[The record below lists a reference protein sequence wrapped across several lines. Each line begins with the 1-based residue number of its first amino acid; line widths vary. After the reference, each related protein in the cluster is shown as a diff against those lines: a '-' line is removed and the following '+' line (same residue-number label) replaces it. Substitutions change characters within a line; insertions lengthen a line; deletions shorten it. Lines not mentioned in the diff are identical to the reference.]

1 MFERFTE
8 KAINI
13 IATAQKE
20 AADSQTYKIYPEHIL
35 LGILETKNNICSR
48 ILTYG
53 GMKPETFR
61 EYVYSKYKNVS
72 HEFKHTNIAFS
83 IESQKIIKLASELA
97 TKRTKSYIRPE
108 HILLALI
115 MIGEKAVPSI
125 AEDFKEYIADIKKL
139 KQTLLTL
146 IAKNDKR
153 NMLHPELERKE
164 PKSEYSTIQS
174 IFKEEEAQSILERAV
189 AKLTAS
195 HYEILGT
202 EQIVQSILEDSNS
215 DITKLLNE
223 SGINL
228 DNYCSKLQEI
238 SSRQAEFEE
247 KQIIFTPNAFK
258 TMLLAFE
265 TAKELGSA
273 SVKPE
278 HIILGVL
285 KAKSGIA
292 YNIFKELNIVD
303 DDLAHK
309 IIKPIEKQMPETL
322 TILRLAKREAQSM
335 NRNIVGSEFILLGIL
350 GEGAGICARV
360 LSQLGV
366 TTKDAR
372 IEVERVLGY
381 GNSYT
386 FGEIVFSDRAKKILE
401 IAWEKAKKHK
411 NSKIE
416 SENLLWAITQTPDS
430 VAMQVLANLGVDV
443 LEINQGILKELEAL
457 KNSEGAEKSEN

>member
-13 IATAQKE
+13 ISMAQKE
-20 AADSQTYKIYPEHIL
+20 AADSKTFKIYPEHIL
-35 LGILETKNNICSR
+35 LGVLETKSNICSR
-48 ILTYG
+48 LLAYG
-53 GMKPETFR
+53 GMNADDFR
-61 EYVYSKYKNVS
+61 EYVYKKYSDVS
-72 HEFKHTNIAFS
+72 HEFMHTNIAFS
-83 IESQKIIKLASELA
+83 QGSQKLIKLASELA
-97 TKRTKSYIRPE
+97 KKKNSYIMSE

-115 MIGEKAVPSI
+115 LT
-125 AEDFKEYIADIKKL
+125 AESAKSELLQDFNRYGVDIEKL
-139 KQTLLTL
+139 KQTLLKL
-146 IAKNDKR
+146 IEKNNKK
-153 NMLHPELERKE
+153 NETHPELERKKD
-164 PKSEYSTIQS
+164 KSEYSTVQS
-174 IFKEEEAQSILERAV
+174 IFKEGDAKDILERAV

-202 EQIVQSILEDSNS
+202 EQIVQSILEDTNS
-215 DITKLLNE
+215 DLTKLLNE
-223 SGINL
+223 SGIDL
-228 DNYCSKLQEI
+228 EKYTGKLQEV

-292 YNIFKELNIVD
+292 YNIFKELHIQD

-335 NRNIVGSEFILLGIL
+335 NRNIVGSEFILLGII
-350 GEGAGICARV
+350 GEGAGIGAKV
-360 LSQLGV
+360 LSQLGI
-366 TTKDAR
+366 TIKDAR
-372 IEVERVLGY
+372 IEVEKVLGY

-386 FGEIVFSDRAKKILE
+386 FGEVVFSDRAKKILE

-411 NSKIE
+411 NTKIA

-430 VAMQVLANLGVDV
+430 VAMQVLSNLGVDV
-443 LEINQGILKELEAL
+443 LEINQGILKELEEL
-457 KNSEGAEKSEN
+457 KSSEA

>member
-13 IATAQKE
+13 ISMAQKE
-20 AADSQTYKIYPEHIL
+20 AADSKTFKIYPEHIL
-35 LGILETKNNICSR
+35 LGVLETKSNICSR
-48 ILTYG
+48 LLAYG
-53 GMKPETFR
+53 GMNADDFR
-61 EYVYSKYKNVS
+61 EYVYKKYSDVS
-72 HEFKHTNIAFS
+72 HEFMHTNIAFS
-83 IESQKIIKLASELA
+83 QGSQKLIKLASELA
-97 TKRTKSYIRPE
+97 KKKNSYIMSE

-115 MIGEKAVPSI
+115 LT
-125 AEDFKEYIADIKKL
+125 AESAKSELLQDFNRYGVDIEKL
-139 KQTLLTL
+139 KQTLLKL
-146 IAKNDKR
+146 IEKNNKK
-153 NMLHPELERKE
+153 NETHPELERKKD
-164 PKSEYSTIQS
+164 KSEYSTVQS
-174 IFKEEEAQSILERAV
+174 IFKEGDAKDILERAV

-202 EQIVQSILEDSNS
+202 EQIVQSILEDTNS
-215 DITKLLNE
+215 DLTKLLNE
-223 SGINL
+223 SGIDL
-228 DNYCSKLQEI
+228 EKYTGKLQEV

-292 YNIFKELNIVD
+292 YNIFKELHIQD

-335 NRNIVGSEFILLGIL
+335 NRNIVGSEFILLGII
-350 GEGAGICARV
+350 GEGAGIGAKV
-360 LSQLGV
+360 LSQLGI
-366 TTKDAR
+366 TIKDAR
-372 IEVERVLGY
+372 IEVEKVLDY

-386 FGEIVFSDRAKKILE
+386 FGEVVFSDRAKKILE

-411 NSKIE
+411 NTKIA

-430 VAMQVLANLGVDV
+430 VAMQVLSNLGVDV
-443 LEINQGILKELEAL
+443 LEINQGILKELEEL
-457 KNSEGAEKSEN
+457 KSSEN

>member
-13 IATAQKE
+13 ISMAQKE
-20 AADSQTYKIYPEHIL
+20 AADSKTFKIYPEHIL
-35 LGILETKNNICSR
+35 LGVLETKSNICSR
-48 ILTYG
+48 LLAYG
-53 GMKPETFR
+53 GMNADDFR
-61 EYVYSKYKNVS
+61 EYVYKKYSDVS
-72 HEFKHTNIAFS
+72 HEFMHTNIAFS
-83 IESQKIIKLASELA
+83 QGSQKLIKLASELA
-97 TKRTKSYIRPE
+97 KKKNSYIMSE

-115 MIGEKAVPSI
+115 LT
-125 AEDFKEYIADIKKL
+125 AESAKSELLQDFNRYGVDIEKL
-139 KQTLLTL
+139 KQTLLKL
-146 IAKNDKR
+146 IEKNNKK
-153 NMLHPELERKE
+153 NETHPELERKKD
-164 PKSEYSTIQS
+164 KSEYSTVQS
-174 IFKEEEAQSILERAV
+174 IFKEGDAKDILERAV

-202 EQIVQSILEDSNS
+202 EQIVQSILEDTNS
-215 DITKLLNE
+215 DLTKLLNE
-223 SGINL
+223 SGIDL
-228 DNYCSKLQEI
+228 EKYTGKLQEV

-258 TMLLAFE
+258 TMLLAIE

-292 YNIFKELNIVD
+292 YNIFKELHIQD

-335 NRNIVGSEFILLGIL
+335 NRNIVGSEFILLGII
-350 GEGAGICARV
+350 GEGAGIGAKV
-360 LSQLGV
+360 LSQLGI
-366 TTKDAR
+366 TIKDAR
-372 IEVERVLGY
+372 IEVEKVLGY

-386 FGEIVFSDRAKKILE
+386 FGEVVFSDRAKKILE

-411 NSKIE
+411 NTKIA

-430 VAMQVLANLGVDV
+430 VAMQVLSNLGVDV
-443 LEINQGILKELEAL
+443 LEINQGILKELEEL
-457 KNSEGAEKSEN
+457 KSSEA

>member
-13 IATAQKE
+13 ISMAQKE
-20 AADSQTYKIYPEHIL
+20 AADSKTFKIYPEHIL
-35 LGILETKNNICSR
+35 LGVLETKSNICSR
-48 ILTYG
+48 LLAYG
-53 GMKPETFR
+53 GMNADEFR
-61 EYVYSKYKNVS
+61 EHVYNKYQNVS

-83 IESQKIIKLASELA
+83 EGSQKLIKLASELA
-97 TKRTKSYIRPE
+97 KKNKNSYIMPE
-108 HILLALI
+108 HILIALI
-115 MIGEKAVPSI
+115 IT
-125 AEDFKEYIADIKKL
+125 AEESEPEVLKDFAKYGADIAKL
-139 KQTLLTL
+139 KQTLLKL
-146 IAKNDKR
+146 IEKNNKKNDV
-153 NMLHPELERKE
+153 HPEVERKKD
-164 PKSEYSTIQS
+164 KSEYSTVQS
-174 IFKEEEAQSILERAV
+174 IFKEGDAKDILERAV

-215 DITKLLNE
+215 DLTKLLNE
-223 SGINL
+223 SGIDL
-228 DNYCSKLQEI
+228 ENYSGKLQEV

-273 SVKPE
+273 NVKPE
-278 HIILGVL
+278 HIILGML

-292 YNIFKELNIVD
+292 YNIFKELRVQD

-335 NRNIVGSEFILLGIL
+335 NRNIVGSEFILLGII
-350 GEGAGICARV
+350 GEGAGIGAKV
-360 LSQLGV
+360 LTQLGI
-366 TTKDAR
+366 TIKDAR

-386 FGEIVFSDRAKKILE
+386 FGEVVFSDRAKKILE
-401 IAWEKAKKHK
+401 IGWEKAKKHK
-411 NSKIE
+411 NTKIA
-416 SENLLWAITQTPDS
+416 SENLLWAVTQTPDS
-430 VAMQVLANLGVDV
+430 VAMQVLSNLGVDV
-443 LEINQGILKELEAL
+443 LEVKQGILKELEL
-457 KNSEGAEKSEN
+457 LMNTKDAE

>member
-13 IATAQKE
+13 ISMAQKE
-20 AADSQTYKIYPEHIL
+20 AADSKTFKIYPEHIL
-35 LGILETKNNICSR
+35 LGVLETKSNICSR
-48 ILTYG
+48 LLAYG
-53 GMKPETFR
+53 GMNADEFR
-61 EYVYSKYKNVS
+61 EYVYKKYSDVS
-72 HEFKHTNIAFS
+72 HEFMHTNIAFS
-83 IESQKIIKLASELA
+83 QGSQKLIKLASELA
-97 TKRTKSYIRPE
+97 KKKNSYIMSE

-115 MIGEKAVPSI
+115 LT
-125 AEDFKEYIADIKKL
+125 AESAKSELLQDFNRYGVDIEKL
-139 KQTLLTL
+139 KQTLLKL
-146 IAKNDKR
+146 IEKNNKK
-153 NMLHPELERKE
+153 NETHPELERKKD
-164 PKSEYSTIQS
+164 KSEYSTVQS
-174 IFKEEEAQSILERAV
+174 IFKEGDAKDILERAV

-202 EQIVQSILEDSNS
+202 EQIVQSILEDTNS
-215 DITKLLNE
+215 DLTKLLNE
-223 SGINL
+223 SGIDL
-228 DNYCSKLQEI
+228 EKYTGKLQEV

-292 YNIFKELNIVD
+292 YNIFKELHIQD

-335 NRNIVGSEFILLGIL
+335 NRNIVGSEFILLGII
-350 GEGAGICARV
+350 GEGAGIGAKV
-360 LSQLGV
+360 LSQLGI
-366 TTKDAR
+366 TIKDAR
-372 IEVERVLGY
+372 IEVEKVLGY

-386 FGEIVFSDRAKKILE
+386 FGEVVFSDRAKKILE

-411 NSKIE
+411 NTKIA

-430 VAMQVLANLGVDV
+430 VAMQVLSNLGVDV
-443 LEINQGILKELEAL
+443 LEVNQGILKELEEL
-457 KNSEGAEKSEN
+457 KSSEA

>member
-13 IATAQKE
+13 ISTAQKE
-20 AADSQTYKIYPEHIL
+20 ASESCINVVYPEHIL
-35 LGILETKNNICSR
+35 LGILETKSNICSR
-48 ILTYG
+48 LLTYA
-53 GMKPETFR
+53 GMKSEDFR
-61 EYVYSKYKNVS
+61 QHIQNKYPNIGHKVAISSIPFSDYSQS
-72 HEFKHTNIAFS
+72 
-83 IESQKIIKLASELA
+83 IIKLSSELA
-97 TKRTKSYIRPE
+97 RTKTNSYIMPE

-115 MIGEKAVPSI
+115 LVAEKNYTTIKDDLKKFNV
-125 AEDFKEYIADIKKL
+125 DIEKT
-139 KQTLLTL
+139 KQTLLKLVEKTN
-146 IAKNDKR
+146 KKGDF
-153 NMLHPELERKE
+153 HPELIKHKD
-164 PKSEYSTIQS
+164 KSDYSTVQS
-174 IFKEEEAQSILERAV
+174 LFKDNDAKEVLDRAV

-215 DITKLLNE
+215 DLTKLLNE
-223 SGINL
+223 SGIDL
-228 DNYCSKLQEI
+228 GKYCGKLQEV

-273 SVKPE
+273 TVKPE

-292 YNIFKELNIVD
+292 YNIFKELQIND
-303 DDLAHK
+303 DQLAHK

-335 NRNIVGSEFILLGIL
+335 NRNIVGSEFILLGII
-350 GEGAGICARV
+350 GEAAGIGAKV
-360 LSQLGV
+360 LSQLGINI
-366 TTKDAR
+366 KDAR
-372 IEVERVLGY
+372 IEVEKILGY

-386 FGEIVFSDRAKKILE
+386 FGEVVFSDRAKKILE

-411 NSKIE
+411 NQKIA
-416 SENLLWAITQTPDS
+416 SENLLWAITKTPNS
-430 VAMQVLANLGVDV
+430 IAMQVLSNLGVDV
-443 LEINQGILKELEAL
+443 LEIEQGILKELE
-457 KNSEGAEKSEN
+457 NTNI

>member
-1 MFERFTE
+1 MCIR
-8 KAINI
+8 
-13 IATAQKE
+13 
-20 AADSQTYKIYPEHIL
+20 DS
-35 LGILETKNNICSR
+35 
-48 ILTYG
+48 
-53 GMKPETFR
+53 
-61 EYVYSKYKNVS
+61 
-72 HEFKHTNIAFS
+72 
-83 IESQKIIKLASELA
+83 IKLASELA
-97 TKRTKSYIRPE
+97 KKKNSYIMSE

-115 MIGEKAVPSI
+115 LT
-125 AEDFKEYIADIKKL
+125 AESAKSELLQDFNRYGVDIEKL
-139 KQTLLTL
+139 KQTLLKL
-146 IAKNDKR
+146 IEKNNKK
-153 NMLHPELERKE
+153 NETHPELERKKD
-164 PKSEYSTIQS
+164 KSEYSTVQS
-174 IFKEEEAQSILERAV
+174 IFKEGDAKDILERAV

-202 EQIVQSILEDSNS
+202 EQIVQSILEDTNS
-215 DITKLLNE
+215 DLTKLLNE
-223 SGINL
+223 SGIDL
-228 DNYCSKLQEI
+228 EKYTGKLQEV

-292 YNIFKELNIVD
+292 YNIFKELHIQD

-335 NRNIVGSEFILLGIL
+335 NRNIVGSEFILLGII
-350 GEGAGICARV
+350 GEGAGIGAKV
-360 LSQLGV
+360 LSQLGI
-366 TTKDAR
+366 TIKDAR
-372 IEVERVLGY
+372 IEVEKVLGY

-386 FGEIVFSDRAKKILE
+386 FGEVVFSDRAKKILE

-411 NSKIE
+411 NTKIA

-430 VAMQVLANLGVDV
+430 VAMQVLSNLGVDV
-443 LEINQGILKELEAL
+443 LEINQGILKELEEL
-457 KNSEGAEKSEN
+457 KSSEA

>member
-13 IATAQKE
+13 ISMAQKE
-20 AADSQTYKIYPEHIL
+20 AADSKTFKIYPEHIL
-35 LGILETKNNICSR
+35 LGVLETKSNICSR
-48 ILTYG
+48 LLAYG
-53 GMKPETFR
+53 GMNADDFR
-61 EYVYSKYKNVS
+61 EYVYKKYSDVS
-72 HEFKHTNIAFS
+72 HEFMHTNIAFS
-83 IESQKIIKLASELA
+83 QGSQKLIKLASELA
-97 TKRTKSYIRPE
+97 KKKNSYIMSE

-115 MIGEKAVPSI
+115 LT
-125 AEDFKEYIADIKKL
+125 AESAKSELLQDFNHYGVDIEKL
-139 KQTLLTL
+139 KQTLLKL
-146 IAKNDKR
+146 IEKNNKK
-153 NMLHPELERKE
+153 NEIHPELERKKD
-164 PKSEYSTIQS
+164 KSEYSTVQS
-174 IFKEEEAQSILERAV
+174 IFKEGDAKDILERAV

-202 EQIVQSILEDSNS
+202 EQIVQSILEDTNS
-215 DITKLLNE
+215 DLTKLLNE
-223 SGINL
+223 SGIDL
-228 DNYCSKLQEI
+228 EKYTGKLQEV

-292 YNIFKELNIVD
+292 YNIFKELNIQD

-335 NRNIVGSEFILLGIL
+335 NRNIVGSEFILLGII
-350 GEGAGICARV
+350 GEGAGIGAKV
-360 LSQLGV
+360 LSQLGI
-366 TTKDAR
+366 TIKDAR
-372 IEVERVLGY
+372 IEVEKVLGY

-386 FGEIVFSDRAKKILE
+386 FGEVVFSDRAKKILE

-411 NSKIE
+411 NTKIA

-430 VAMQVLANLGVDV
+430 VAMQVLSNLGVDV
-443 LEINQGILKELEAL
+443 LEVNQGILKELEEL
-457 KNSEGAEKSEN
+457 KSSEA

>member
-13 IATAQKE
+13 ISLAQKE
-20 AADSQTYKIYPEHIL
+20 AADSKTFKIYPEHIL
-35 LGILETKNNICSR
+35 LGILETKTNICSR
-48 ILTYG
+48 LLVYA
-53 GMKPETFR
+53 GMNADSFR
-61 EYVYSKYKNVS
+61 EYVYDKYKNIRHS
-72 HEFKHTNIAFS
+72 FKHTNIAFS
-83 IESQKIIKLASELA
+83 EYSQKIIKLASELA
-97 TKRTKSYIRPE
+97 RKRTGSYIMPE

-115 MIGEKAVPSI
+115 LVSEKAETAVKK
-125 AEDFKEYIADIKKL
+125 DFEKCGVDTEKI
-139 KQTLLTL
+139 KQTLLKL
-146 IAKNDKR
+146 VEKKNKKGDF
-153 NMLHPELERKE
+153 HPELLKKSD
-164 PKSEYSTIQS
+164 KSEYSTVQS
-174 IFKEEEAQSILERAV
+174 LFKDGEAKDILDRAV

-202 EQIVQSILEDSNS
+202 EQIVQSILEDNNS
-215 DITKLLNE
+215 DLTKLLND
-223 SGINL
+223 SGINIE
-228 DNYCSKLQEI
+228 NYTGKLQEV

-247 KQIIFTPNAFK
+247 KQIIFTPNAFR

-273 SVKPE
+273 NVKPE
-278 HIILGVL
+278 HIILGML

-292 YNIFKELNIVD
+292 YNIFKELHVSD

-335 NRNIVGSEFILLGIL
+335 NRNIVGSEFILLGII
-350 GEGAGICARV
+350 GEAAGIGARV
-360 LSQLGV
+360 LSQLGI
-366 TTKDAR
+366 TIKDAR

-386 FGEIVFSDRAKKILE
+386 YGEFVFSDRAKKILE
-401 IAWEKAKKHK
+401 LAWEKAKKHK
-411 NSKIE
+411 NTKIA

-430 VAMQVLANLGVDV
+430 VAMQVLSNLGVDV
-443 LEINQGILKELEAL
+443 LEVNQGIINAFEQDKNLE
-457 KNSEGAEKSEN
+457 E

>member
-1 MFERFTE
+1 M
-8 KAINI
+8 N
-13 IATAQKE
+13 
-20 AADSQTYKIYPEHIL
+20 ADD
-35 LGILETKNNICSR
+35 
-48 ILTYG
+48 
-53 GMKPETFR
+53 FR
-61 EYVYSKYKNVS
+61 EYVYKKYSDVS
-72 HEFKHTNIAFS
+72 HEFMHTNIAFS
-83 IESQKIIKLASELA
+83 EGSQKLIKLASELA
-97 TKRTKSYIRPE
+97 KKKNSYIMSE

-115 MIGEKAVPSI
+115 LT
-125 AEDFKEYIADIKKL
+125 AESAKSELLQDFNRYGVDIEKL
-139 KQTLLTL
+139 KQTLLKL
-146 IAKNDKR
+146 IEKNNKK
-153 NMLHPELERKE
+153 NEIHPELERKKD
-164 PKSEYSTIQS
+164 KSEYSTVQS
-174 IFKEEEAQSILERAV
+174 IFKEGDAKDILERAV

-202 EQIVQSILEDSNS
+202 EQIVQSILEDTNS
-215 DITKLLNE
+215 DLTKLLNE
-223 SGINL
+223 SGIDL
-228 DNYCSKLQEI
+228 EKYTGKLQEV

-292 YNIFKELNIVD
+292 YNIFKELHIQD

-335 NRNIVGSEFILLGIL
+335 NRNIVGSEFILLGII
-350 GEGAGICARV
+350 GEGAGIGAKV
-360 LSQLGV
+360 LSQLGI
-366 TTKDAR
+366 TIKDAR
-372 IEVERVLGY
+372 IEVEKVLGY

-386 FGEIVFSDRAKKILE
+386 FGEVVFSDRAKKILE
-401 IAWEKAKKHK
+401 IAWEKAQKHK
-411 NSKIE
+411 NTKIA

-430 VAMQVLANLGVDV
+430 VAMQVLSNLGVDV
-443 LEINQGILKELEAL
+443 LEINQGILKELEEL
-457 KNSEGAEKSEN
+457 KSSEA

>member
-1 MFERFTE
+1 VFERFTE

-13 IATAQKE
+13 ISMAQKE
-20 AADSQTYKIYPEHIL
+20 AADSKTFKIYPEHIL
-35 LGILETKNNICSR
+35 LGVLETKSNICSR
-48 ILTYG
+48 LLAYG
-53 GMKPETFR
+53 GMNADDFR
-61 EYVYSKYKNVS
+61 EYVYKKYSDVS
-72 HEFKHTNIAFS
+72 HEFMHTNIAFS
-83 IESQKIIKLASELA
+83 QGSQKLIKLASELA
-97 TKRTKSYIRPE
+97 KKKNSYIMSE

-115 MIGEKAVPSI
+115 LT
-125 AEDFKEYIADIKKL
+125 AESAKSELLQDFNHYGVDIEKL
-139 KQTLLTL
+139 KHTLLKL
-146 IAKNDKR
+146 IEKNNKK
-153 NMLHPELERKE
+153 NEIHPELERKKD
-164 PKSEYSTIQS
+164 KSEYSTVQS
-174 IFKEEEAQSILERAV
+174 IFKEGDAKDILERAV

-202 EQIVQSILEDSNS
+202 EQIVQSILEDTNS
-215 DITKLLNE
+215 DLTKLLNE
-223 SGINL
+223 SGIDL
-228 DNYCSKLQEI
+228 EKYTGKLQEV

-292 YNIFKELNIVD
+292 YNIFKELHIQD

-335 NRNIVGSEFILLGIL
+335 NRNIVGSEFILLGII
-350 GEGAGICARV
+350 GEGAGIGAKV
-360 LSQLGV
+360 LSQLGI
-366 TTKDAR
+366 TIKDAR
-372 IEVERVLGY
+372 IEVEKVLGY

-386 FGEIVFSDRAKKILE
+386 FGEVVFSDRAKKILE

-411 NSKIE
+411 NTKIA

-430 VAMQVLANLGVDV
+430 VAMQVLSNLGVDV
-443 LEINQGILKELEAL
+443 LEINQGILKELEEL
-457 KNSEGAEKSEN
+457 KSSEA

>member
-13 IATAQKE
+13 ISMAQKE
-20 AADSQTYKIYPEHIL
+20 AADSKTFKIYPEHIL
-35 LGILETKNNICSR
+35 LGVLETKSNICSR
-48 ILTYG
+48 LLAYG
-53 GMKPETFR
+53 GMNADDFR
-61 EYVYSKYKNVS
+61 EYVYKKYSDVS
-72 HEFKHTNIAFS
+72 HEFMHTNIAFS
-83 IESQKIIKLASELA
+83 EGSQKLIKLASELA
-97 TKRTKSYIRPE
+97 KKKNSYIMSE

-115 MIGEKAVPSI
+115 LT
-125 AEDFKEYIADIKKL
+125 AESAKSELLQDFNRYGVDIEKL
-139 KQTLLTL
+139 KQTLLKL
-146 IAKNDKR
+146 IEKNNKK
-153 NMLHPELERKE
+153 NEIHPELERKKD
-164 PKSEYSTIQS
+164 KSEYSTVQS
-174 IFKEEEAQSILERAV
+174 IFKEGDAKDILERAV

-202 EQIVQSILEDSNS
+202 EQIVQSILEDTNS
-215 DITKLLNE
+215 DLTKLLNE
-223 SGINL
+223 SGIDL
-228 DNYCSKLQEI
+228 EKYTGKLQEV

-292 YNIFKELNIVD
+292 YNIFKELHIQD

-335 NRNIVGSEFILLGIL
+335 NRNIVGSEFILLGII
-350 GEGAGICARV
+350 GEGAGIGAKV
-360 LSQLGV
+360 LSQLGI
-366 TTKDAR
+366 TIKDAR
-372 IEVERVLGY
+372 IEVEKSLAMETLTHLARL
-381 GNSYT
+381 
-386 FGEIVFSDRAKKILE
+386 FSPTVQKKYSKLHG
-401 IAWEKAKKHK
+401 KKHK
-411 NSKIE
+411 NTKTQKLHQRTFCGQLHKRLILLQCRFYQT
-416 SENLLWAITQTPDS
+416 SELTCWKLIR
-430 VAMQVLANLGVDV
+430 GF
-443 LEINQGILKELEAL
+443 
-457 KNSEGAEKSEN
+457 

>member
-13 IATAQKE
+13 ISMAQKE
-20 AADSQTYKIYPEHIL
+20 AADSKTFKIYPEHIL
-35 LGILETKNNICSR
+35 LGILQTKSNICSR
-48 ILTYG
+48 LLAYG
-53 GMKPETFR
+53 GMNADDFR
-61 EYVYSKYKNVS
+61 EYVYEKYKNIS

-83 IESQKIIKLASELA
+83 SGAQSLIKLASELA
-97 TKRTKSYIRPE
+97 KKNTNSYIMPE
-108 HILLALI
+108 HLLLALI
-115 MIGEKAVPSI
+115 LNAQKTQPAVL
-125 AEDFKEYIADIKKL
+125 EDFKRYGTDIEKL
-139 KQTLLTL
+139 KLTLLKL
-146 IAKNDKR
+146 IAKNDKK
-153 NMLHPELERKE
+153 NQLHPELEVKQE
-164 PKSEYSTIQS
+164 KNDYSTVQS
-174 IFKEEEAQSILERAV
+174 IFKDGEAKDILDRAV

-202 EQIVQSILEDSNS
+202 EQIVQSILEDKNS
-215 DITKLLNE
+215 DVSKLLEE
-223 SGINL
+223 SGVDL
-228 DNYCSKLQEI
+228 DKYLSKLQEI

-258 TMLLAFE
+258 TMFLAFE

-273 SVKPE
+273 NVKPE

-292 YNIFKELNIVD
+292 YNIFKELNIKD
-303 DDLAHK
+303 DELAHK

-335 NRNIVGSEFILLGIL
+335 NRNIVGSEFILLGII
-350 GEGAGICARV
+350 GEGAGIGARV
-360 LSQLGV
+360 LSRLGI
-366 TTKDAR
+366 TIKDAR

-386 FGEIVFSDRAKKILE
+386 FGEFVFSDRAKKILE
-401 IAWEKAKKHK
+401 LAWEKAKKHK
-411 NSKIE
+411 NTKIA

-430 VAMQVLANLGVDV
+430 VAMQVLSNLGVDV
-443 LEINQGILKELEAL
+443 LEINQGILTELESI
-457 KNSEGAEKSEN
+457 KNE

>member
-13 IATAQKE
+13 ISMAQKE
-20 AADSQTYKIYPEHIL
+20 AADSKTFKIYPEHIL
-35 LGILETKNNICSR
+35 LGVLETKSNICSR
-48 ILTYG
+48 LLAYG
-53 GMKPETFR
+53 GMNADDFR
-61 EYVYSKYKNVS
+61 EYVYKKYSDVS
-72 HEFKHTNIAFS
+72 HEFMHTNIAFS
-83 IESQKIIKLASELA
+83 QGSQKLIKLASELA
-97 TKRTKSYIRPE
+97 KKKNSYIMSE

-115 MIGEKAVPSI
+115 LT
-125 AEDFKEYIADIKKL
+125 AESAKSELLQDFNRYGVDIEKL
-139 KQTLLTL
+139 KQTLLKL
-146 IAKNDKR
+146 IEKNNKK
-153 NMLHPELERKE
+153 NETHPELERKKD
-164 PKSEYSTIQS
+164 KSEYSTVQS
-174 IFKEEEAQSILERAV
+174 IFKEGDAKDILERAV

-202 EQIVQSILEDSNS
+202 EQIVQSILEDTNS
-215 DITKLLNE
+215 DLTKLLNE
-223 SGINL
+223 SGIDL
-228 DNYCSKLQEI
+228 EKYTGKLQEV

-292 YNIFKELNIVD
+292 YNIFKELHIQD

-335 NRNIVGSEFILLGIL
+335 NRNIVGSEFILLGII
-350 GEGAGICARV
+350 GEGAGIGAKV
-360 LSQLGV
+360 LSQLGI
-366 TTKDAR
+366 TIKDAR
-372 IEVERVLGY
+372 IEVEKVLDY

-386 FGEIVFSDRAKKILE
+386 FGEVVFSDRAKKILE

-411 NSKIE
+411 NTKIA

-430 VAMQVLANLGVDV
+430 VAMQVLSNLGVDV
-443 LEINQGILKELEAL
+443 LEINQGILKELEEL
-457 KNSEGAEKSEN
+457 KSSEA

>member
-13 IATAQKE
+13 ISMAQKE
-20 AADSQTYKIYPEHIL
+20 AADSKTFKIYPEHIL
-35 LGILETKNNICSR
+35 LGVLETKSNICSR
-48 ILTYG
+48 LLAYG
-53 GMKPETFR
+53 GMNADDFR
-61 EYVYSKYKNVS
+61 EYVYKKYSDVS
-72 HEFKHTNIAFS
+72 HEFMHTNIAFS
-83 IESQKIIKLASELA
+83 EGSQKLIKLASELA
-97 TKRTKSYIRPE
+97 KKKNSYIMSE

-115 MIGEKAVPSI
+115 LT
-125 AEDFKEYIADIKKL
+125 AESAKSELLQDFHRYGVDIEKL
-139 KQTLLTL
+139 KQTLLKL
-146 IAKNDKR
+146 IEKNNKK
-153 NMLHPELERKE
+153 NEIHPELERKKD
-164 PKSEYSTIQS
+164 KSEYSTVQS
-174 IFKEEEAQSILERAV
+174 IFKEGDAKDILERAV

-202 EQIVQSILEDSNS
+202 EQIVQSILEDTNS
-215 DITKLLNE
+215 DLTKLLNE
-223 SGINL
+223 SGIDL
-228 DNYCSKLQEI
+228 EKYTGKLQEV

-292 YNIFKELNIVD
+292 YNIFKELHIQD

-335 NRNIVGSEFILLGIL
+335 NRNIVGSEFILLGII
-350 GEGAGICARV
+350 GEGAGIGAKV
-360 LSQLGV
+360 LSQLGI
-366 TTKDAR
+366 TIKDAR
-372 IEVERVLGY
+372 IEVEKVLGY

-386 FGEIVFSDRAKKILE
+386 FGEVVFSDRAKKILE

-411 NSKIE
+411 NTKIA

-430 VAMQVLANLGVDV
+430 VAMQVLSNLGVDV
-443 LEINQGILKELEAL
+443 LEINQGILKELEEL
-457 KNSEGAEKSEN
+457 KSSEN

>member
-13 IATAQKE
+13 ISMAQKE
-20 AADSQTYKIYPEHIL
+20 AADSKTFKIYPEHIL
-35 LGILETKNNICSR
+35 LGVLETKSNICSR
-48 ILTYG
+48 LLAYG
-53 GMKPETFR
+53 GMNADDFR
-61 EYVYSKYKNVS
+61 EYVYKKYSDVS
-72 HEFKHTNIAFS
+72 HEFMHTNIAFS
-83 IESQKIIKLASELA
+83 EGSQKLIKLASELA
-97 TKRTKSYIRPE
+97 KKKNSYIMSE

-115 MIGEKAVPSI
+115 LT
-125 AEDFKEYIADIKKL
+125 AESAKSELLQDFNRYGVDIEKL
-139 KQTLLTL
+139 KQTLLKL
-146 IAKNDKR
+146 IEKNNKK
-153 NMLHPELERKE
+153 NEIHPELERKKD
-164 PKSEYSTIQS
+164 KSEYSTVQS
-174 IFKEEEAQSILERAV
+174 IFKEGDAKDILERAV

-202 EQIVQSILEDSNS
+202 EQIVQSILEDTNS
-215 DITKLLNE
+215 DLTKLLNE
-223 SGINL
+223 SGIDL
-228 DNYCSKLQEI
+228 EKYTGKLQEV

-292 YNIFKELNIVD
+292 YNIFKELHIQD

-335 NRNIVGSEFILLGIL
+335 NRNIVGSEFILLGII
-350 GEGAGICARV
+350 GEGAGIGAKV
-360 LSQLGV
+360 LSQLGI
-366 TTKDAR
+366 TIKDAR
-372 IEVERVLGY
+372 IEVEKVLGY

-386 FGEIVFSDRAKKILE
+386 FGEVVFSDRAKKILE

-411 NSKIE
+411 NTKIA
-416 SENLLWAITQTPDS
+416 SENLLWAITQTRDS
-430 VAMQVLANLGVDV
+430 VAMQVLSNLGVDV
-443 LEINQGILKELEAL
+443 LEINQGILKELEEL
-457 KNSEGAEKSEN
+457 KSSEA

>member
-13 IATAQKE
+13 ISMAQKE
-20 AADSQTYKIYPEHIL
+20 AADSLTYKIYPEHIL
-35 LGILETKNNICSR
+35 LGILETKSNICSR
-48 ILTYG
+48 LLVYA
-53 GMKPETFR
+53 GMNPDKFR
-61 EYVYSKYKNVS
+61 EYVYNKYKNVQ

-83 IESQKIIKLASELA
+83 EYSQKIIKLASELA
-97 TKRTKSYIRPE
+97 KQKTNSYIMPE

-115 MIGEKAVPSI
+115 LVVERSENAVK
-125 AEDFKEYIADIKKL
+125 EDFEKCGVDTEKI
-139 KQTLLTL
+139 KQTLLKL
-146 IAKNDKR
+146 VEKKNKKGDF
-153 NMLHPELERKE
+153 HPELVKKKD
-164 PKSEYSTIQS
+164 KSEYSTVQS
-174 IFKEEEAQSILERAV
+174 IFKEGEAKDILERAV

-202 EQIVQSILEDSNS
+202 EQIVQSILEDGDS
-215 DITKLLNE
+215 DLTKLLNE
-223 SGINL
+223 SGIDL
-228 DNYCSKLQEI
+228 EKYTGKLQEV

-278 HIILGVL
+278 HIILGML

-292 YNIFKELNIVD
+292 YNIFKELKIED
-303 DDLAHK
+303 DELAHK

-322 TILRLAKREAQSM
+322 TILRLAKREAQGM
-335 NRNIVGSEFILLGIL
+335 NRNIVGSEFILLGII
-350 GEGAGICARV
+350 GEAAGVGARV
-360 LSQLGV
+360 LSRLGV
-366 TTKDAR
+366 TIKDAR
-372 IEVERVLGY
+372 IEVEKVLGY

-386 FGEIVFSDRAKKILE
+386 FGEVVFSDRAKKILE

-411 NSKIE
+411 NTKIA

-430 VAMQVLANLGVDV
+430 VAMQVLSNLGVDV
-443 LEINQGILKELEAL
+443 LEIKQGILKELEEL
-457 KNSEGAEKSEN
+457 QNE

>member
-13 IATAQKE
+13 ISMAQKE
-20 AADSQTYKIYPEHIL
+20 AADSKTFKIYPEHIL
-35 LGILETKNNICSR
+35 LGVLETKSNICSR
-48 ILTYG
+48 LLAYG
-53 GMKPETFR
+53 GMNADDFR
-61 EYVYSKYKNVS
+61 EYVYKKYSDDS
-72 HEFKHTNIAFS
+72 HEFMHTNIAFS
-83 IESQKIIKLASELA
+83 QGSQKLIKLASELA
-97 TKRTKSYIRPE
+97 KKKNSYIMSE

-115 MIGEKAVPSI
+115 LT
-125 AEDFKEYIADIKKL
+125 AESAKSELLQDFNRYGVDIEKL
-139 KQTLLTL
+139 KQTLLKL
-146 IAKNDKR
+146 IEKNNKK
-153 NMLHPELERKE
+153 NETHPELERKKD
-164 PKSEYSTIQS
+164 KSEYSTVQS
-174 IFKEEEAQSILERAV
+174 IFKEGDAKDILERAV

-202 EQIVQSILEDSNS
+202 EQIVQSILEDTNS
-215 DITKLLNE
+215 DLTKLLNE
-223 SGINL
+223 SGIDL
-228 DNYCSKLQEI
+228 EKYTGKLQEV

-292 YNIFKELNIVD
+292 YNIFKELHIQD

-335 NRNIVGSEFILLGIL
+335 NRNIVGSEFILLGII
-350 GEGAGICARV
+350 GEGAGIGAKV
-360 LSQLGV
+360 LSQLGI
-366 TTKDAR
+366 TIKDAR
-372 IEVERVLGY
+372 IEVEKVLGY

-386 FGEIVFSDRAKKILE
+386 FGEVVFSDRAKKILE

-411 NSKIE
+411 NTKIA

-430 VAMQVLANLGVDV
+430 VAMQVLSNLGVDV
-443 LEINQGILKELEAL
+443 LEINQGILKELEEL
-457 KNSEGAEKSEN
+457 KSSEA

>member
-13 IATAQKE
+13 ISMAQKE
-20 AADSQTYKIYPEHIL
+20 AADSKTFKIYPEHIL
-35 LGILETKNNICSR
+35 LGLLETKSNICSR
-48 ILTYG
+48 LLAYG
-53 GMKPETFR
+53 GMNADDFR
-61 EYVYSKYKNVS
+61 EYVYKKYSDVS
-72 HEFKHTNIAFS
+72 HEFMHTNIAFS
-83 IESQKIIKLASELA
+83 QGSQKLIKLASELA
-97 TKRTKSYIRPE
+97 KKKNSYIMSE

-115 MIGEKAVPSI
+115 LT
-125 AEDFKEYIADIKKL
+125 AESGKSELLQDFNRYGVDIEKL
-139 KQTLLTL
+139 KQTLLKL
-146 IAKNDKR
+146 IEKNNKK
-153 NMLHPELERKE
+153 NETHPELERKKD
-164 PKSEYSTIQS
+164 KSEYSTVQS
-174 IFKEEEAQSILERAV
+174 IFKEGDAKDILERAV

-202 EQIVQSILEDSNS
+202 EQIVQSILEDTNS
-215 DITKLLNE
+215 DLTKLLNE
-223 SGINL
+223 SGIDL
-228 DNYCSKLQEI
+228 EKYTGKLQEV

-292 YNIFKELNIVD
+292 YNIFKELHIQD

-335 NRNIVGSEFILLGIL
+335 NRNIVGSEFILLGII
-350 GEGAGICARV
+350 GEGAGIGAKV
-360 LSQLGV
+360 LSQLGI
-366 TTKDAR
+366 TIKDAR
-372 IEVERVLGY
+372 IEVEKVLGY

-386 FGEIVFSDRAKKILE
+386 FGEVVFSDRAKKILE

-411 NSKIE
+411 NTKIA

-430 VAMQVLANLGVDV
+430 VAMQVLSNLGVDV
-443 LEINQGILKELEAL
+443 LEINQGILKELEEL
-457 KNSEGAEKSEN
+457 KSSEA

>member
-13 IATAQKE
+13 IAMAQKE

-35 LGILETKNNICSR
+35 LGILETKHNICSR
-48 ILTYG
+48 LLAYG
-53 GMKPETFR
+53 GMNPETFR
-61 EYVYSKYKNVS
+61 KYVYNKYQNVS

-83 IESQKIIKLASELA
+83 IGSQKIIKLASELA
-97 TKRTKSYIRPE
+97 TKKTKSYIMPE

-115 MIGEKAVPSI
+115 IVGESKGPEL
-125 AEDFKEYIADIKKL
+125 AEDFKEYVADIHKL
-139 KQTLLTL
+139 KQTLLKL
-146 IAKNDKR
+146 IAKNDKK
-153 NMLHPELERKE
+153 NELHPEQECRKDR
-164 PKSEYSTIQS
+164 SEYSTVQS
-174 IFKEEEAQSILERAV
+174 IFKEGEAQTILERAV

-202 EQIVQSILEDSNS
+202 EQIVQSILEDSNT
-215 DITKLLNE
+215 DVTKLLNE
-223 SGINL
+223 SDINL
-228 DNYCSKLQEI
+228 DSYCSKLKEV

-273 SVKPE
+273 NVKPE

-292 YNIFKELNIVD
+292 YNIFKELNVVD

-335 NRNIVGSEFILLGIL
+335 NRNIVGSEFILLGII
-350 GEGAGICARV
+350 GEGAGIGAKV
-360 LSQLGV
+360 LSQLGI
-366 TTKDAR
+366 TIKDAR
-372 IEVERVLGY
+372 IEVEKVLGY

-386 FGEIVFSDRAKKILE
+386 FGEVMFSDRAKKILE

-457 KNSEGAEKSEN
+457 KNQNNAE

>member
-13 IATAQKE
+13 ISMAQKE
-20 AADSQTYKIYPEHIL
+20 AADSKTFKIYPEHIL
-35 LGILETKNNICSR
+35 LGVLETKSNICSR
-48 ILTYG
+48 LLAYG
-53 GMKPETFR
+53 GMNADDFR
-61 EYVYSKYKNVS
+61 EYVYKKYSDVS
-72 HEFKHTNIAFS
+72 HEFMHTNIAFS
-83 IESQKIIKLASELA
+83 QGSQKLIKLASELA
-97 TKRTKSYIRPE
+97 KKKNSYIMSE

-115 MIGEKAVPSI
+115 LT
-125 AEDFKEYIADIKKL
+125 AESAKSELLQDFNHYGVDIEKL
-139 KQTLLTL
+139 KHTLLKL
-146 IAKNDKR
+146 IEKNNKK
-153 NMLHPELERKE
+153 NETHPELERKKD
-164 PKSEYSTIQS
+164 KSEYSTVQS
-174 IFKEEEAQSILERAV
+174 IFKEGDAKDILERAV

-202 EQIVQSILEDSNS
+202 EQIVQSILEDTNS
-215 DITKLLNE
+215 DLTKLLNE
-223 SGINL
+223 SGIDL
-228 DNYCSKLQEI
+228 EKYTGKLQEV

-292 YNIFKELNIVD
+292 YNIFKELHIQD

-335 NRNIVGSEFILLGIL
+335 NRNIVGSEFILLGII
-350 GEGAGICARV
+350 GEGAGIGAKV
-360 LSQLGV
+360 LSQLGI
-366 TTKDAR
+366 TIKDAR
-372 IEVERVLGY
+372 IEVEKVLGY

-386 FGEIVFSDRAKKILE
+386 FGEVVFSDRAKKILE

-411 NSKIE
+411 NTKIA

-430 VAMQVLANLGVDV
+430 VAMQVLSNLGVDV
-443 LEINQGILKELEAL
+443 LEINQGILKELEEL
-457 KNSEGAEKSEN
+457 KSSEA

>member
-13 IATAQKE
+13 ISMAQKE
-20 AADSQTYKIYPEHIL
+20 AADSKTFKIYPEHIL
-35 LGILETKNNICSR
+35 LGVLETKSNICSR
-48 ILTYG
+48 LLAYG
-53 GMKPETFR
+53 GMNADDFR
-61 EYVYSKYKNVS
+61 EYVYKKYSDVS
-72 HEFKHTNIAFS
+72 HEFMHTNIAFS
-83 IESQKIIKLASELA
+83 QGSQKLIKLASELA
-97 TKRTKSYIRPE
+97 KKKNSYIMSE

-115 MIGEKAVPSI
+115 LT
-125 AEDFKEYIADIKKL
+125 AESAKSELLQDFNRYGVDIEKL
-139 KQTLLTL
+139 KQTLLKL
-146 IAKNDKR
+146 IEKNNKK
-153 NMLHPELERKE
+153 NETHPELERKKD
-164 PKSEYSTIQS
+164 KSEYSTVQS
-174 IFKEEEAQSILERAV
+174 IFKEGDAKDILERAV

-202 EQIVQSILEDSNS
+202 EQIVQSILEDTNS
-215 DITKLLNE
+215 DLTKLLNE
-223 SGINL
+223 SGIDL
-228 DNYCSKLQEI
+228 EKYTGKLQEV

-292 YNIFKELNIVD
+292 YNIFKELHIQD

-335 NRNIVGSEFILLGIL
+335 NRNIVGSEFILLGII
-350 GEGAGICARV
+350 GEGAGIGAKV
-360 LSQLGV
+360 LSQLGI
-366 TTKDAR
+366 TIKDAR
-372 IEVERVLGY
+372 IEVEKVLGY
-381 GNSYT
+381 GSSYT
-386 FGEIVFSDRAKKILE
+386 FGEVVFSDRAKKILE

-411 NSKIE
+411 NTKIA

-430 VAMQVLANLGVDV
+430 VAMQVLSNLGVDV
-443 LEINQGILKELEAL
+443 LEINQGILKELEEL
-457 KNSEGAEKSEN
+457 KSSEA

>member
-13 IATAQKE
+13 ISMAQKE
-20 AADSQTYKIYPEHIL
+20 AADSKTFKIYPEHIL
-35 LGILETKNNICSR
+35 LGVLETKSNICSR
-48 ILTYG
+48 LLAYG
-53 GMKPETFR
+53 GMNADDFR
-61 EYVYSKYKNVS
+61 EYVYKKYSDVS
-72 HEFKHTNIAFS
+72 HEFMHTNIAFS
-83 IESQKIIKLASELA
+83 QGSQKLIKLASELA
-97 TKRTKSYIRPE
+97 KKKNSYIMSE

-115 MIGEKAVPSI
+115 LT
-125 AEDFKEYIADIKKL
+125 AESAKSELLQDFNRYGVDIEKL
-139 KQTLLTL
+139 KQTLLKL
-146 IAKNDKR
+146 IEKNNKK
-153 NMLHPELERKE
+153 NETHPELERKKD
-164 PKSEYSTIQS
+164 KSEYSTVQS
-174 IFKEEEAQSILERAV
+174 IFKEGDAKDILERAV

-202 EQIVQSILEDSNS
+202 EQIVQSILEDTNS
-215 DITKLLNE
+215 DLTKLLNE
-223 SGINL
+223 SGIDL
-228 DNYCSKLQEI
+228 EKYTGKLQEV

-292 YNIFKELNIVD
+292 YNIFKELHIQD

-335 NRNIVGSEFILLGIL
+335 NRNIVGSEFILLGII
-350 GEGAGICARV
+350 GEGAGIGAKV
-360 LSQLGV
+360 LSQLGI
-366 TTKDAR
+366 TIKDAR
-372 IEVERVLGY
+372 IEVEKVLGY

-386 FGEIVFSDRAKKILE
+386 FGEVVFSDRAKKILE

-411 NSKIE
+411 NTKIA
-416 SENLLWAITQTPDS
+416 SENLLWAITQTRDS
-430 VAMQVLANLGVDV
+430 VAMQVLSNLGVDV
-443 LEINQGILKELEAL
+443 LEINQGILKELEEL
-457 KNSEGAEKSEN
+457 KSSEA

>member
-1 MFERFTE
+1 VFERFTE

-13 IATAQKE
+13 ISMAQKE
-20 AADSQTYKIYPEHIL
+20 AADSKTFKIYPEHIL
-35 LGILETKNNICSR
+35 LGVLETKSNICSR
-48 ILTYG
+48 LLAYG
-53 GMKPETFR
+53 GMNADDFR
-61 EYVYSKYKNVS
+61 EYVYKKYSDVS
-72 HEFKHTNIAFS
+72 HEFMHTNIAFS
-83 IESQKIIKLASELA
+83 QGSQKLIKLASELA
-97 TKRTKSYIRPE
+97 KKKNSYIMSE

-115 MIGEKAVPSI
+115 LT
-125 AEDFKEYIADIKKL
+125 AESAKSELLQDFNRYGVDIEKL
-139 KQTLLTL
+139 KQTLLKL
-146 IAKNDKR
+146 IEKNNKK
-153 NMLHPELERKE
+153 NETHPELERKKD
-164 PKSEYSTIQS
+164 KSEYSTVQS
-174 IFKEEEAQSILERAV
+174 IFKEGDAKDILERAV

-202 EQIVQSILEDSNS
+202 EQIVQSILEDTNS
-215 DITKLLNE
+215 DLTKLLNE
-223 SGINL
+223 SGIDL
-228 DNYCSKLQEI
+228 EKYTGKLQEV

-292 YNIFKELNIVD
+292 YNIFKELHIQD

-335 NRNIVGSEFILLGIL
+335 NRNIVGSEFILLGII
-350 GEGAGICARV
+350 GEGAGIGAKV
-360 LSQLGV
+360 LSQLGI
-366 TTKDAR
+366 TIKDAR
-372 IEVERVLGY
+372 IEVEKVLGY

-386 FGEIVFSDRAKKILE
+386 FGEVVFSDRAKKILE

-411 NSKIE
+411 NTKIA

-430 VAMQVLANLGVDV
+430 VAMQVLSNLGVDV
-443 LEINQGILKELEAL
+443 LEINQGILKELEEL
-457 KNSEGAEKSEN
+457 KSSEA

>member
-13 IATAQKE
+13 ISMAQKE
-20 AADSQTYKIYPEHIL
+20 AADSKTFKIYPEHIL
-35 LGILETKNNICSR
+35 LGVLETKSNICSR
-48 ILTYG
+48 LLAYG
-53 GMKPETFR
+53 GMNADDFR
-61 EYVYSKYKNVS
+61 EYVYKKYSDVS
-72 HEFKHTNIAFS
+72 HEFMHTNIAFS
-83 IESQKIIKLASELA
+83 EGSQKLIKLASELA
-97 TKRTKSYIRPE
+97 KKKNSYIMSE

-115 MIGEKAVPSI
+115 LT
-125 AEDFKEYIADIKKL
+125 AESAKSELLQDFNRYGVDIEKL
-139 KQTLLTL
+139 KQTLLKL
-146 IAKNDKR
+146 IEKNNKK
-153 NMLHPELERKE
+153 NEIHPELERKKD
-164 PKSEYSTIQS
+164 KSEYSTVQS
-174 IFKEEEAQSILERAV
+174 IFKEGDAKDILERAV

-202 EQIVQSILEDSNS
+202 EQIVQSILEDTNS
-215 DITKLLNE
+215 DLTKLLNE
-223 SGINL
+223 SGIDL
-228 DNYCSKLQEI
+228 EKYTGKLQEV

-292 YNIFKELNIVD
+292 YNIFKELHIQD

-335 NRNIVGSEFILLGIL
+335 NRNIVGSEFILLGII
-350 GEGAGICARV
+350 GEGAGIGAKV
-360 LSQLGV
+360 LSQLGI
-366 TTKDAR
+366 TIKDAR
-372 IEVERVLGY
+372 IEVEKVLGY

-386 FGEIVFSDRAKKILE
+386 FGEVVFSDRAKKILE
-401 IAWEKAKKHK
+401 IAWEKAQKHK
-411 NSKIE
+411 NTKIA

-430 VAMQVLANLGVDV
+430 VAMQVLSNLGVDV
-443 LEINQGILKELEAL
+443 LEINQGILKELEEL
-457 KNSEGAEKSEN
+457 KSSEA

>member
-8 KAINI
+8 KAINVI
-13 IATAQKE
+13 STAQKE
-20 AADSQTYKIYPEHIL
+20 AADSMTYKIYPEHIL
-35 LGILETKNNICSR
+35 LGILETKSNICSR
-48 ILTYG
+48 LLIHA
-53 GMKPETFR
+53 GMEVDSFR
-61 EYVYSKYKNVS
+61 KQVFDKYKDVQ
-72 HEFKHTNIAFS
+72 HKFKHTNIAFS
-83 IESQKIIKLASELA
+83 EYSQKIIKLASELA
-97 TKRTKSYIRPE
+97 KKKSNSYITPE

-115 MIGEKAVPSI
+115 VICENFENEVKNDFQKYNIDIEKI
-125 AEDFKEYIADIKKL
+125 
-139 KQTLLTL
+139 KQTLLKL
-146 IAKNDKR
+146 VEKR
-153 NMLHPELERKE
+153 NKKGDFHPELINQRD
-164 PKSEYSTIQS
+164 KSEYSTVQS
-174 IFKEEEAQSILERAV
+174 IFKEGEAKDILDRAV

-202 EQIVQSILEDSNS
+202 EQIVQSILEDQNS
-215 DITKLLNE
+215 DLSRLLNE

-228 DNYCSKLQEI
+228 ENYTGKLQEV

-273 SVKPE
+273 NVKPE
-278 HIILGVL
+278 HIILGML

-292 YNIFKELNIVD
+292 YNIFKELKIED
-303 DDLAHK
+303 DELAHK

-335 NRNIVGSEFILLGIL
+335 NRNIVGSEFILLGII
-350 GEGAGICARV
+350 GEAAGIGARV

-366 TTKDAR
+366 TIKDAR

-386 FGEIVFSDRAKKILE
+386 YGEVVFSDRAKKILE

-411 NSKIE
+411 NTKIA

-443 LEINQGILKELEAL
+443 LEINQGIIKEFKSLE
-457 KNSEGAEKSEN
+457 KNEQ

>member
-13 IATAQKE
+13 ISMAQKE
-20 AADSQTYKIYPEHIL
+20 AADSKTFKIYPEHIL
-35 LGILETKNNICSR
+35 LGVLETKSNICSR
-48 ILTYG
+48 LLAYG
-53 GMKPETFR
+53 GMNADDFR
-61 EYVYSKYKNVS
+61 EYVYKKYSDVS
-72 HEFKHTNIAFS
+72 HEFMHTNIAFS
-83 IESQKIIKLASELA
+83 QGSQKLIKLASELA
-97 TKRTKSYIRPE
+97 KKKNSYIMSE

-115 MIGEKAVPSI
+115 LT
-125 AEDFKEYIADIKKL
+125 AESAKSELLQDFNHYGVDIEKL
-139 KQTLLTL
+139 KHTLLKL
-146 IAKNDKR
+146 IEKNNKK
-153 NMLHPELERKE
+153 NEIHPELERKKD
-164 PKSEYSTIQS
+164 KSEYSTVQS
-174 IFKEEEAQSILERAV
+174 IFKEGDAKDILERAV

-202 EQIVQSILEDSNS
+202 EQIVQSILEDTNS
-215 DITKLLNE
+215 DLTKLLNE
-223 SGINL
+223 SGIDL
-228 DNYCSKLQEI
+228 EKYTGKLQEV

-292 YNIFKELNIVD
+292 YNIFKELHIQD

-335 NRNIVGSEFILLGIL
+335 NRNIVGSEFILLGII
-350 GEGAGICARV
+350 GEGAGIGAKV
-360 LSQLGV
+360 LSQLGI
-366 TTKDAR
+366 TIKDAR
-372 IEVERVLGY
+372 IEVEKVLGY

-386 FGEIVFSDRAKKILE
+386 FGEVVFSDRAKKILE

-411 NSKIE
+411 NTKIA

-430 VAMQVLANLGVDV
+430 VAMQVLSNLGVDV
-443 LEINQGILKELEAL
+443 LEINQGILKELEEL
-457 KNSEGAEKSEN
+457 KSSEA

>member
-13 IATAQKE
+13 ISMAQKE
-20 AADSQTYKIYPEHIL
+20 AADSKTFKIYPEHIL
-35 LGILETKNNICSR
+35 LGVLETKSNICSR
-48 ILTYG
+48 LLAYG
-53 GMKPETFR
+53 GMNADDFR
-61 EYVYSKYKNVS
+61 EYVYKKYSDVS
-72 HEFKHTNIAFS
+72 HEFMHTNIAFS
-83 IESQKIIKLASELA
+83 EGSQKLIKLASELA
-97 TKRTKSYIRPE
+97 KKKNSYIMSE

-115 MIGEKAVPSI
+115 LT
-125 AEDFKEYIADIKKL
+125 AESAKSELLQDFNRYGVDIEKL
-139 KQTLLTL
+139 KQTLLKL
-146 IAKNDKR
+146 IEKNNKK
-153 NMLHPELERKE
+153 NEIHPQLERKKD
-164 PKSEYSTIQS
+164 KSEYSTVQS
-174 IFKEEEAQSILERAV
+174 IFKEGDAKDILERAV

-202 EQIVQSILEDSNS
+202 EQIVQSILEGTNS
-215 DITKLLNE
+215 DLTKLLNE
-223 SGINL
+223 SGIDL
-228 DNYCSKLQEI
+228 EKYTGKLQEV

-292 YNIFKELNIVD
+292 YNIFKELHIQD

-335 NRNIVGSEFILLGIL
+335 NRNIVGSEFILLGII
-350 GEGAGICARV
+350 GEGAGIGAKV
-360 LSQLGV
+360 LSQLGI
-366 TTKDAR
+366 TIKDAR
-372 IEVERVLGY
+372 IEVEKVLGY

-386 FGEIVFSDRAKKILE
+386 FGEVVFSDRAKKILE
-401 IAWEKAKKHK
+401 IAWEKAQKHK
-411 NSKIE
+411 NTKIA

-430 VAMQVLANLGVDV
+430 VAMQVLSNLGVDV
-443 LEINQGILKELEAL
+443 LEVNQGILKELEEL
-457 KNSEGAEKSEN
+457 KSSEA

>member
-13 IATAQKE
+13 ISMAQKE
-20 AADSQTYKIYPEHIL
+20 AADSKTFKIYPEHIL
-35 LGILETKNNICSR
+35 LGVLETKSNICSR
-48 ILTYG
+48 LLAYG
-53 GMKPETFR
+53 GMNADDFR
-61 EYVYSKYKNVS
+61 EYVYKKYSDVS
-72 HEFKHTNIAFS
+72 HEFMHTNIAFS
-83 IESQKIIKLASELA
+83 QGSQKLIKLASELA
-97 TKRTKSYIRPE
+97 KKKNSYIMSE

-115 MIGEKAVPSI
+115 LT
-125 AEDFKEYIADIKKL
+125 AESAKSELLQDFNRYGVDIEKL
-139 KQTLLTL
+139 KQTLLKL
-146 IAKNDKR
+146 IEKNNKK
-153 NMLHPELERKE
+153 NETHPELERKKD
-164 PKSEYSTIQS
+164 KSEYSTVQS
-174 IFKEEEAQSILERAV
+174 IFKEGDAKDILERAV

-202 EQIVQSILEDSNS
+202 EQIVQSILEDTNS
-215 DITKLLNE
+215 DLTKLLNE
-223 SGINL
+223 SGIDL
-228 DNYCSKLQEI
+228 EKYTGKLQEV

-292 YNIFKELNIVD
+292 YNIFKELHIQD

-335 NRNIVGSEFILLGIL
+335 NRNIVGSEFILLGII
-350 GEGAGICARV
+350 GEGAGIGAKV
-360 LSQLGV
+360 LSQLGI
-366 TTKDAR
+366 TIKDAR
-372 IEVERVLGY
+372 IEVEKVLGY
-381 GNSYT
+381 GNS
-386 FGEIVFSDRAKKILE
+386 
-401 IAWEKAKKHK
+401 
-411 NSKIE
+411 
-416 SENLLWAITQTPDS
+416 
-430 VAMQVLANLGVDV
+430 
-443 LEINQGILKELEAL
+443 
-457 KNSEGAEKSEN
+457 

>member
-13 IATAQKE
+13 ISMAQKE
-20 AADSQTYKIYPEHIL
+20 AADSQIFKIYPEHIL
-35 LGILETKNNICSR
+35 LGVLQTKSNICSR
-48 ILTYG
+48 LLIYG
-53 GMKPETFR
+53 GMNPDDYRKLVFK
-61 EYVYSKYKNVS
+61 KYENTK
-72 HEFKHTNIAFS
+72 HELQHTNIVFS
-83 IESQKIIKLASELA
+83 ENSQKVIVAAFELA
-97 TKRTKSYIRPE
+97 KQNKNPYIMPE

-115 MIGEKAVPSI
+115 EI
-125 AEDFKEYIADIKKL
+125 AQNSEPELMKDFLKYGADITKL
-139 KQTLLTL
+139 KQTLLKL
-146 IAKNDKR
+146 IEKNYKKSE
-153 NMLHPELERKE
+153 LHPEVENKTD
-164 PKSEYSTIQS
+164 KSEYSTVQS
-174 IFKEEEAQSILERAV
+174 IFKDDEAKIILDRAV

-202 EQIVQSILEDSNS
+202 EQIVQSVLEDTDSE
-215 DITKLLNE
+215 ITKLLNE
-223 SGINL
+223 AGINL
-228 DNYCSKLQEI
+228 ENYCSKLNEV

-278 HIILGVL
+278 HIILGML

-292 YNIFKELNIVD
+292 YNIFKELKIND
-303 DDLAHK
+303 DNLAHK

-335 NRNIVGSEFILLGIL
+335 NRNIVGSEFILLGII
-350 GEGAGICARV
+350 GEAAGIGAKV
-360 LSQLGV
+360 LSQLGI
-366 TTKDAR
+366 TIKDAR

-381 GNSYT
+381 NKAFK
-386 FGEIVFSDRAKKILE
+386 FGEVIFSDRAKKILE
-401 IAWEKAKKHK
+401 LAWEKAKKHK
-411 NSKIE
+411 NTKIA

-430 VAMQVLANLGVDV
+430 IAMQVLSNLGVDV
-443 LEINQGILKELEAL
+443 LEINQGILKEIENL
-457 KNSEGAEKSEN
+457 KNQEN